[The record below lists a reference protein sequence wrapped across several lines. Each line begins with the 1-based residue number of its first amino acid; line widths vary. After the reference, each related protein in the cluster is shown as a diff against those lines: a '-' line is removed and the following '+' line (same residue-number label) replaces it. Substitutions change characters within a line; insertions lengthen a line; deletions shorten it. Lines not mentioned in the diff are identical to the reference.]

1 MEPRT
6 SRRIPRIASALAV
19 VAGIANVISQAL
31 SAPEVSGPAAVSVL
45 AGALAPTL
53 AILVAWWVPSRALG
67 ISMLSVAMLLELP
80 ALVAVGSAF
89 ALAVECLL
97 VVAVM
102 ATYLDRPER
111 PRKPRE
117 FSIIF

>member
-6 SRRIPRIASALAV
+6 ARPIPRMASALAV
-19 VAGIANVISQAL
+19 VAGIANVVSQAL
-31 SAPEVSGPAAVSVL
+31 ASTELSGPVAVSVI

-53 AILVAWWVPSRALG
+53 AILVAWWVPSRSLG
-67 ISMLSVAMLLELP
+67 VAMLSVAMLLELP
-80 ALVAVGSAF
+80 ALVTVGRAF

-102 ATYLDRPER
+102 GTYLDRPER
-111 PRKPRE
+111 PRRRRE